1 MPKQVP
7 RVTRVR
13 RHFTEQFKRDAV
25 AMVTQERTVTAV
37 ARELG
42 LARSLLQH
50 WKNQIDGNVPAPGS
64 GIPAMGVES
73 EEIRRLRKEL
83 RDVTEQRDILKK
95 ALVFFADE
103 KS

>member
-1 MPKQVP
+1 MPKHGP
-7 RVTRVR
+7 KVTRVR

-25 AMVTQERTVTAV
+25 AMVSGERSVTAV

-42 LARSLLQH
+42 LARSLLQY
-50 WKNQIDGNVPAPGS
+50 WKNQIDGNVPTPGS
-64 GIPAMGVES
+64 GMRAMDTES

>member
-1 MPKQVP
+1 MANKVPK
-7 RVTRVR
+7 VTRIR
-13 RHFTEQFKRDAV
+13 RHFTEPFKRDAV
-25 AMVTQERTVTAV
+25 AMVSKERTVTAV

-42 LARSLLQH
+42 IARSLLQI
-50 WKNQIDGNVPAPGS
+50 WKNQIEGKVTAPGS
-64 GIPAMGVES
+64 GMPAMS
-73 EEIRRLRKEL
+73 EQAEEVRRLRKEL